1 MPSETVAA
9 ADLVAWALETFGDRF
24 AVVTSFQAEGMALV
38 DMAARLAKSPRVVT
52 VDTGRLP
59 PETYGMIEAV
69 RDRYGIAVE
78 VVSPDSGDLES
89 MVGRHGPNLFHRDVS
104 LRRLCCHF
112 RKVRPLERKLAG
124 FEAWASGL
132 RREQGETRAGTPKVD
147 DTVKPL
153 KLNPLADW
161 TREQLE
167 DYLGMHKVPRHPLY
181 ERGYTSIG
189 CASCTRA
196 IEAGEDERAGR
207 WWWEQDAAKECGI
220 HFTPEGKAARTLD
233 ILIEEV
239 VAGSGNR

>member
-1 MPSETVAA
+1 MPSQSAPA
-9 ADLVAWALETFGDRF
+9 ADLVAWALDTFGDRF

-38 DMAARLAKSPRVVT
+38 DMAVKAAPSPRVVT

-59 PETYGMIEAV
+59 AETYGMIETV
-69 RDRYGIAVE
+69 RARYGVAVE
-78 VVSPDSGDLES
+78 VASPDAADLES
-89 MVGRHGPNLFHRDVS
+89 MVRQHGPNLFEREVA

-112 RKVRPLERKLAG
+112 RKVRPLERKLKE

-132 RREQGETRAGTPKVD
+132 RREQGETRASTPKVD
-147 DTVKPL
+147 DSATPL

-161 TREQLE
+161 TRAQVEE
-167 DYLGMHKVPRHPLY
+167 YLRANNVPRHPLY
-181 ERGYTSIG
+181 DRGFTSIG
-189 CASCTRA
+189 CAPCTRA
-196 IEAGEDERAGR
+196 VEAGEDERAGR

-239 VAGSGNR
+239 IAGSGGR